1 MPTEEVTGTDFELAK
16 MTDIDFE
23 LKKVII
29 ATIRKIKKFG
39 YSAVIENSF
48 LQFVVMFQDF
58 VIQVDR
64 ILQVNHPE
72 SNYPN
77 LSGYRQAS

>member
-29 ATIRKIKKFG
+29 ATIRKINKFG

-58 VIQVDR
+58 VIQVDQ

-77 LSGYRQAS
+77 LSDYRQAS